1 MEGTVLC
8 VAHVHPDLGSDQNT
22 LNQLGPNEGHFALS
36 FILYIRENAWSP
48 RTVNRAKD
56 QNNTIRNNNTGVFTA
71 HVNKNTWLI
80 FGTPTGK
87 VKD

>member
-1 MEGTVLC
+1 MRGILFC
-8 VAHVHPDLGSDQNT
+8 
-22 LNQLGPNEGHFALS
+22 LS
-36 FILYIRENAWSP
+36 SYTSGKNAWSP
-48 RTVNRAKD
+48 RTVNGAKD

-80 FGTPTGK
+80 LGTPTGK